1 MIEQILDNN
10 VVITDTNN
18 AHTATMVVSNQGVR
32 LHVTTVGTCANPAL
46 IIMHGFP
53 DCSDGMMALA
63 EALANE
69 YFVIVPDGRGIN
81 LSDAPAD
88 VAAYEITQLVSD
100 VIAIADALIPG
111 QQFVLVGH
119 DWGGA
124 VAWATV
130 SLYPERIKRSVIYA
144 GPHPAVFLDAIT
156 HDETQQRASL
166 YMHALRQPDFENTFE
181 QDNYALPIQ
190 VFGIM
195 LLSDAKKSQMIA
207 AWQRPG
213 RVTGA
218 LNWYRAAEF
227 VMVGGNCNIPIPDGR
242 VPVRLL
248 WGELDGAL
256 LPSLALR
263 HLSKMPWIELQILAE
278 MSHWFPH
285 THPVQCADL
294 IRHP

>member
-1 MIEQILDNN
+1 MQIKPTTSEQPNQPTTIY
-10 VVITDTNN
+10 
-18 AHTATMVVSNQGVR
+18 VSNQGVR
-32 LHVTTVGTCANPAL
+32 LHVTTIGDRTKPAL
-46 IIMHGFP
+46 MLLHGFP
-53 DCSDGMMALA
+53 DCSIGMMAVAQELA
-63 EALANE
+63 RD
-69 YFVIVPDGRGIN
+69 YFVMVPDGRGIN
-81 LSDAPAD
+81 LSDAPAN
-88 VAAYEITQLVSD
+88 VAAYKIEIMVSD
-100 VIAIADALIPG
+100 VIAIADALIPS

-124 VAWATV
+124 VAWATL
-130 SLYPERIKRSVIYA
+130 SLFPAYIVRAVIYA

-166 YMHALRQPDFENTFE
+166 YMHALRQPDFENTFK

-190 VFGIM
+190 IFGIM

-263 HLSKMPWIELQILAE
+263 HLSKMPWIELQILAG

-294 IRHP
+294 IRQP

>member
-1 MIEQILDNN
+1 MIEQKLGHD
-10 VVITDTNN
+10 VGITQRNN
-18 AHTATMVVSNQGVR
+18 AQTATKIVSNQGVR
-32 LHVTTVGTCANPAL
+32 LHVTTIGNCANPAL
-46 IIMHGFP
+46 MIMHGFP
-53 DCSDGMMALA
+53 DNSNGMMALA
-63 EALANE
+63 EELADE

-124 VAWATV
+124 VAWAVV
-130 SLYPERIKRSVIYA
+130 SLYPERIMRSVIYA

-156 HDETQQRASL
+156 HDEAQQRASL
-166 YMHALRQPDFENTFE
+166 YIHALRQPEFENTFK
-181 QDNYALPIQ
+181 QDNYALPIH
-190 VFGIM
+190 VFGNVS
-195 LLSDAKKSQMIA
+195 LTDAKKSQMIA

-227 VMVGGNCNIPIPDGR
+227 VVVGGSCTIPIPDGR

-263 HLSKMPWIELQILAE
+263 HLSKMPWIELQILAG
-278 MSHWFPH
+278 MVHWFPH

-294 IRHP
+294 IRCP

>member
-1 MIEQILDNN
+1 MQIEPTTSEQPNQPTTIY
-10 VVITDTNN
+10 
-18 AHTATMVVSNQGVR
+18 VSNQGVR
-32 LHVTTVGTCANPAL
+32 LHVTTIGDRTKPAL
-46 IIMHGFP
+46 MLLHGFP
-53 DCSDGMMALA
+53 DCSIGMMAVAHELA
-63 EALANE
+63 HD
-69 YFVIVPDGRGIN
+69 YFVMVPDGRGIN

-88 VAAYEITQLVSD
+88 ISAYKIELLVSD

-124 VAWATV
+124 VVWATL
-130 SLYPERIKRSVIYA
+130 SLFPAYIVRAVIYA

-166 YMHALRQPDFENTFE
+166 YMHALRQPDFETTFS

-256 LPSLALR
+256 LSSLAVC
-263 HLSKMPWIELQILAE
+263 HLSKMPWIELQILAG

>member
-1 MIEQILDNN
+1 MQIEPTTSEQPNQPTTIY
-10 VVITDTNN
+10 
-18 AHTATMVVSNQGVR
+18 VSNQRVR
-32 LHVTTVGTCANPAL
+32 LHVTTIGDRTKPAL
-46 IIMHGFP
+46 MLLHGFP
-53 DCSDGMMALA
+53 DCSNGMMALA

-88 VAAYEITQLVSD
+88 VAAYKIELLVSD
-100 VIAIADALIPG
+100 VIAIADALIPD

-124 VAWATV
+124 VAWATL
-130 SLYPERIKRSVIYA
+130 SLFPAYIVRAVIYA

-156 HDETQQRASL
+156 HDEAQQRASL
-166 YMHALRQPDFENTFE
+166 YMHALRQPDFETTFS

-190 VFGIM
+190 VFGITLM
-195 LLSDAKKSQMIA
+195 SDTKKSQMIA

-256 LPSLALR
+256 LPSLAVR
-263 HLSKMPWIELQILAE
+263 HLSTMPWITLQILAG

-294 IRHP
+294 IRRP

>member
-1 MIEQILDNN
+1 MQIKPTTSEQPNQPTTLY
-10 VVITDTNN
+10 
-18 AHTATMVVSNQGVR
+18 VSNQGVR
-32 LHVTTVGTCANPAL
+32 LHVTTIGDRTKPAL
-46 IIMHGFP
+46 ILLHGFP
-53 DCSDGMMALA
+53 DCSNGMMALA

-88 VAAYEITQLVSD
+88 VAAYKIELLVSD
-100 VIAIADALIPG
+100 VIAIADALIPD

-124 VAWATV
+124 VAWATL
-130 SLYPERIKRSVIYA
+130 SLFPAYIVRAVIYA

-156 HDETQQRASL
+156 HDEAQQRASL
-166 YMHALRQPDFENTFE
+166 YMHALRQPGFETTFS

-190 VFGIM
+190 VFGITLM
-195 LLSDAKKSQMIA
+195 SDAKKSQMIA

-256 LPSLALR
+256 LPSLAVR
-263 HLSKMPWIELQILAE
+263 HLSKMPWITLQILAG

>member
-1 MIEQILDNN
+1 ML
-10 VVITDTNN
+10 
-18 AHTATMVVSNQGVR
+18 
-32 LHVTTVGTCANPAL
+32 L
-46 IIMHGFP
+46 HGFP
-53 DCSDGMMALA
+53 DCSIGMMAVAHELA
-63 EALANE
+63 HD
-69 YFVIVPDGRGIN
+69 YFVMVPDGRGIK

-88 VAAYEITQLVSD
+88 VAAYKIELLVSD
-100 VIAIADALIPG
+100 VIAIADALIPC

-166 YMHALRQPDFENTFE
+166 YMHALRQPDFENTFK

-190 VFGIM
+190 IFGIM

-207 AWQRPG
+207 VWQRPG

-263 HLSKMPWIELQILAE
+263 HLSKMPWIELQILAG

-294 IRHP
+294 IRQP

>member
-1 MIEQILDNN
+1 MMEQKLVDQLGVTKANN
-10 VVITDTNN
+10 TTIS
-18 AHTATMVVSNQGVR
+18 TMFVSNLGVQ
-32 LHVTTVGTCANPAL
+32 LHVTTIGNRANPAL

-53 DCSDGMMALA
+53 DSSIGMMAVAHELA
-63 EALANE
+63 HD

-81 LSDAPAD
+81 LSDAPAE
-88 VAAYEITQLVSD
+88 VAAYKIELLVSD

-119 DWGGA
+119 DWGGV
-124 VAWATV
+124 VAWATI

-156 HDETQQRASL
+156 HDEAQQRASL
-166 YMHALRQPDFENTFE
+166 YIYALRQPEFENTFK

-263 HLSKMPWIELQILAE
+263 HLSKMPWIELQILAG
-278 MSHWFPH
+278 MAHWFPH

>member
-1 MIEQILDNN
+1 MMEQKLVDQLGVTKANN
-10 VVITDTNN
+10 TTIS
-18 AHTATMVVSNQGVR
+18 TMFVSNLGVQ
-32 LHVTTVGTCANPAL
+32 LHVTTIGNRANPAL

-53 DCSDGMMALA
+53 DSSIGMMAVAHELA
-63 EALANE
+63 HD

-81 LSDAPAD
+81 LSDAPAE
-88 VAAYEITQLVSD
+88 VAAYKIELLVSD

-119 DWGGA
+119 DWGGV
-124 VAWATV
+124 VAWATI

-156 HDETQQRASL
+156 HDEAQQRASL
-166 YMHALRQPDFENTFE
+166 YIHALRQPAFENTFK
-181 QDNYALPIQ
+181 QDNYALPIH
-190 VFGIM
+190 VFGN
-195 LLSDAKKSQMIA
+195 LSLTDAKKSQMIA

-227 VMVGGNCNIPIPDGR
+227 VVVGGSCTIPIPDGR

-263 HLSKMPWIELQILAE
+263 HLQKMPWIDLQILAG
-278 MSHWFPH
+278 MAHWFPH

>member
-1 MIEQILDNN
+1 MIEQKLGHD
-10 VVITDTNN
+10 VGITELNH
-18 AHTATMVVSNQGVR
+18 AQTATMIVSNQGVR
-32 LHVTTVGTCANPAL
+32 LHVTTIGNCANPAL

-53 DCSDGMMALA
+53 DSSNGMMALA
-63 EALANE
+63 EELADE

-124 VAWATV
+124 VAWAVV
-130 SLYPERIKRSVIYA
+130 SLYPERITRSVICA

-156 HDETQQRASL
+156 HDEAQQRASL
-166 YMHALRQPDFENTFE
+166 YIHALRQPAFENTFK
-181 QDNYALPIQ
+181 QDNYALPIH
-190 VFGIM
+190 VFGN
-195 LLSDAKKSQMIA
+195 LSLTDAKKSQMIA

-227 VMVGGNCNIPIPDGR
+227 VVVGGSCTIPIPDGR

-263 HLSKMPWIELQILAE
+263 HLQKMPWIDLQILAG
-278 MSHWFPH
+278 MAHWFPH

>member
-1 MIEQILDNN
+1 MEQKLVDQLGVTKANN
-10 VVITDTNN
+10 TTIS
-18 AHTATMVVSNQGVR
+18 TMFVSNLGVQ
-32 LHVTTVGTCANPAL
+32 LHVTTIGNCANPAL

-53 DCSDGMMALA
+53 DSSNGMMALA
-63 EALANE
+63 EELADE

-124 VAWATV
+124 VAWAVV
-130 SLYPERIKRSVIYA
+130 SLYPERITRSVICA

-156 HDETQQRASL
+156 HDEAQQRASL
-166 YMHALRQPDFENTFE
+166 YIYALRQPEFENTFK

-263 HLSKMPWIELQILAE
+263 HLSKMPWIELQILAG
-278 MSHWFPH
+278 MAHWFPH

>member
-1 MIEQILDNN
+1 MQIEPTTSEQPNQPTTLY
-10 VVITDTNN
+10 
-18 AHTATMVVSNQGVR
+18 VSNQGVR
-32 LHVTTVGTCANPAL
+32 LHVTTIGDRTKPAL
-46 IIMHGFP
+46 MLLHGFP
-53 DCSDGMMALA
+53 DCSIGMMAVAHELA
-63 EALANE
+63 HD

-81 LSDAPAD
+81 FSDAPAD
-88 VAAYEITQLVSD
+88 VAAYKIELLVSD

-124 VAWATV
+124 VVWATL
-130 SLYPERIKRSVIYA
+130 SLFPAYIVRAVIYA

-166 YMHALRQPDFENTFE
+166 YMHALRQPDFETTFS

-190 VFGIM
+190 VFGITLM
-195 LLSDAKKSQMIA
+195 SDTKKSQMIA

-256 LPSLALR
+256 LPSLAVR
-263 HLSKMPWIELQILAE
+263 HLSKMPWIELQILAG

-294 IRHP
+294 IRRP

>member
-1 MIEQILDNN
+1 MEQKLVDQLGVTKANN
-10 VVITDTNN
+10 TTIS
-18 AHTATMVVSNQGVR
+18 TMFVSNLGVQ
-32 LHVTTVGTCANPAL
+32 LHVTTIGNRANPAL

-53 DCSDGMMALA
+53 DSSIGMMAVAHELA
-63 EALANE
+63 HD

-81 LSDAPAD
+81 LSDAPAE
-88 VAAYEITQLVSD
+88 VAAYKIELLVSD

-119 DWGGA
+119 DWGGV
-124 VAWATV
+124 VAWATI

-156 HDETQQRASL
+156 HDEAQQRASL
-166 YMHALRQPDFENTFE
+166 YIYALRQPEFENTFK

-263 HLSKMPWIELQILAE
+263 HLSKMPWIELQILAG
-278 MSHWFPH
+278 MAHWFPH

>member
-1 MIEQILDNN
+1 MQIKPTTSEQPNQPTTLY
-10 VVITDTNN
+10 
-18 AHTATMVVSNQGVR
+18 VSNQGVR
-32 LHVTTVGTCANPAL
+32 LHVTTIGDRTKPAL
-46 IIMHGFP
+46 ILLHGFP
-53 DCSDGMMALA
+53 DCSNGMMALA

-88 VAAYEITQLVSD
+88 VAAYKIELLVSD
-100 VIAIADALIPG
+100 VIAIADALIPD

-124 VAWATV
+124 VAWATL
-130 SLYPERIKRSVIYA
+130 SLFPAYIVRAVIYA

-156 HDETQQRASL
+156 HDEAQQRASL
-166 YMHALRQPDFENTFE
+166 YMHALRQPGFETTFS

-190 VFGIM
+190 VFGITLM
-195 LLSDAKKSQMIA
+195 SDTKKSQMIA

-256 LPSLALR
+256 LPSLAVR
-263 HLSKMPWIELQILAE
+263 HLSKMPWIELQILAG

-294 IRHP
+294 IRRP

>member
-1 MIEQILDNN
+1 ML
-10 VVITDTNN
+10 
-18 AHTATMVVSNQGVR
+18 
-32 LHVTTVGTCANPAL
+32 L
-46 IIMHGFP
+46 HGFP
-53 DCSDGMMALA
+53 DCSIGMMAVAQELA
-63 EALANE
+63 RD
-69 YFVIVPDGRGIN
+69 YFVMVPDGRGIN
-81 LSDAPAD
+81 LSDAPAN
-88 VAAYEITQLVSD
+88 VAAYKIEIMVSD
-100 VIAIADALIPG
+100 VIAIADALIPS

-124 VAWATV
+124 VAWATL
-130 SLYPERIKRSVIYA
+130 SLFPAYIVRAVIYA

-166 YMHALRQPDFENTFE
+166 YMHALRQPDFENTFK

-190 VFGIM
+190 IFGIM

-263 HLSKMPWIELQILAE
+263 HLSKMPWIELQILAG

-294 IRHP
+294 IRQP